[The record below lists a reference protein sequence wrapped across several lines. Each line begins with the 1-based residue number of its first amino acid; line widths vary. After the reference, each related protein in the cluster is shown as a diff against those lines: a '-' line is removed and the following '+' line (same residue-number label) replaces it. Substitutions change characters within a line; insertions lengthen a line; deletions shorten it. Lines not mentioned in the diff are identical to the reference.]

1 MTEFLAFALIGLGP
15 GAIYA
20 LAALGV
26 VQIFRGS
33 DTLNFAHGG
42 MALVGATVMFQFWHK
57 EELPLP
63 LVLVL
68 VLLTGVLLGV
78 LSSLTL
84 WPLRASSA
92 TVRIIATTGILA
104 ILVQGLL
111 LIFGDALGAQSVG
124 LMPTYY
130 PNGGWEITAGI
141 TIGYDRLILLAIAVA
156 LTVAVRTFMMRT
168 RFGMATVGASES
180 PVAARAL
187 GFSPLLLSLGNWGLG
202 GALATL
208 TGALLVPLSGLTSG
222 PIVLM
227 LVPAFAA
234 ALIGNFRSYYVTLA
248 GALGLG
254 MAQAL
259 TTRYVGDVVPPEY
272 ATGWADAI
280 PLIVIAV
287 ILTVRGTALTA
298 RGEHSVRMPRVGR
311 VRPNPL
317 VYVVLTL
324 AGVVVAL
331 LASNELAPSITSGV
345 LFAFIVLSLVVVVGL
360 SGQLSFAQM
369 ALGGLGALISARLAL
384 EFDFGFVLALVIG
397 TVAAGAVGAV
407 FSIPVLRT
415 RGPSLAIVTLG
426 LALAV
431 EHVVFA
437 NVNITGGFNG
447 TPTKAPKLAGQSIW
461 EVEHPQRYAVVV
473 IVLFAATSWCIA
485 CLASGKVGR
494 RLSAVRSNERAA
506 TALGISVRGA
516 KMYAF
521 VVGAMIAGLGGV
533 LIGYR
538 SDSVNYTNFLYAQN
552 LSALSAAVIG
562 GIGFVLSAFF
572 GIFQLPTGPFP
583 GYVLSDYTWYTRGF
597 VIASGLILITTLIQF
612 PDGMSA
618 PISDFLRKLN
628 RRRRKSGGV
637 RADAVGV
644 VAAQVAT
651 AASAGARAHIGGTL
665 EVRNLSVVFG
675 SVKAVAN
682 VSLTVAPGKVLGVIG
697 ANGAGKSTLI
707 DAVTGFV
714 RPSAGQ
720 VFLDGTDITAWNVR
734 RRARAGLQRCFQQV
748 ELFEDLTVG
757 ENLSVALE
765 EIRPLGWIGALGY
778 SRRPQ
783 LSAEAL
789 EVAEQLGIASVVDE
803 MPMDI
808 SFGQR
813 RLIGVARAL
822 AARPKV
828 LLLDEPAAGLDA
840 QETEELGQ
848 LIRTVAHDWGI
859 AVLLVEHDVPMVT
872 TFSDSVIAIDF
883 GREIAT
889 GRPHE
894 VLAHPDVRRAYLGE
908 EPDDEPEHAE
918 IKTGVLT

>member
-42 MALVGATVMFQFWHK
+42 MALVGATLMFQFWHK

-78 LSSLTL
+78 LSSISL

-104 ILVQGLL
+104 VLQQGLL
-111 LIFGDALGAQSVG
+111 LIFGDSLGAQSVG

-130 PNGGWEITAGI
+130 PNGGWEITDGI
-141 TIGYDRLILLAIAVA
+141 TIGYDRLILLALAVA
-156 LTVAVRTFMMRT
+156 LTVAVRTFMVRT

-187 GFSPLLLSLGNWGLG
+187 GFSPLLLSLGNWGIG

-227 LVPAFAA
+227 VVPAFAA
-234 ALIGNFRSYYVTLA
+234 ALIGGFRSYYLTLA

-259 TTRYVGDVVPPEY
+259 TTRYVGDVLPPEY
-272 ATGWADAI
+272 ATGWADAV

-311 VRPNPL
+311 VRPNPV

-324 AGVVVAL
+324 VGVVVAL
-331 LASNELAPSITSGV
+331 LASNELAPYITSGV

-369 ALGGLGALISARLAL
+369 ALGGVGALICARLAL
-384 EFDFGFVLALVIG
+384 EFDFGFLPALVIG

-447 TPTKAPKLAGQSIW
+447 TPTEAAEAGRSLDLGGRAPA
-461 EVEHPQRYAVVV
+461 
-473 IVLFAATSWCIA
+473 
-485 CLASGKVGR
+485 
-494 RLSAVRSNERAA
+494 AVRRGRDRALRRDSLVHRVPGVREGRPA
-506 TALGISVRGA
+506 AVGGEEQRARSHRPWHQCPRRQDVRVRG
-516 KMYAF
+516 
-521 VVGAMIAGLGGV
+521 GSHDLW
-533 LIGYR
+533 
-538 SDSVNYTNFLYAQN
+538 T
-552 LSALSAAVIG
+552 
-562 GIGFVLSAFF
+562 
-572 GIFQLPTGPFP
+572 
-583 GYVLSDYTWYTRGF
+583 
-597 VIASGLILITTLIQF
+597 
-612 PDGMSA
+612 
-618 PISDFLRKLN
+618 
-628 RRRRKSGGV
+628 RRRPHRLPV
-637 RADAVGV
+637 RLGEL
-644 VAAQVAT
+644 
-651 AASAGARAHIGGTL
+651 HEL
-665 EVRNLSVVFG
+665 PVRPEPVRSQRRRDRWHRLRPLSV
-675 SVKAVAN
+675 
-682 VSLTVAPGKVLGVIG
+682 L
-697 ANGAGKSTLI
+697 
-707 DAVTGFV
+707 
-714 RPSAGQ
+714 R
-720 VFLDGTDITAWNVR
+720 
-734 RRARAGLQRCFQQV
+734 
-748 ELFEDLTVG
+748 DL
-757 ENLSVALE
+757 
-765 EIRPLGWIGALGY
+765 
-778 SRRPQ
+778 
-783 LSAEAL
+783 
-789 EVAEQLGIASVVDE
+789 
-803 MPMDI
+803 
-808 SFGQR
+808 
-813 RLIGVARAL
+813 
-822 AARPKV
+822 
-828 LLLDEPAAGLDA
+828 PAAH
-840 QETEELGQ
+840 
-848 LIRTVAHDWGI
+848 RTVPRLCPERLH
-859 AVLLVEHDVPMVT
+859 LVHPRLRHRL
-872 TFSDSVIAIDF
+872 
-883 GREIAT
+883 G
-889 GRPHE
+889 
-894 VLAHPDVRRAYLGE
+894 AHPDHHSDPVPRRHVCAHLRL
-908 EPDDEPEHAE
+908 PAE
-918 IKTGVLT
+918 ADPAAPQGSRRTS